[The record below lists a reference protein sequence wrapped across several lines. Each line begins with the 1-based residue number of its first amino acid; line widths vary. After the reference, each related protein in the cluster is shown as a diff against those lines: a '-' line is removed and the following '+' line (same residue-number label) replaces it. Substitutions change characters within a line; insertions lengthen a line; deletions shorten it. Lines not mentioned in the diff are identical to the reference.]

1 MSLTTA
7 GFWSTQNTASMTN
20 NNFGFYSADGRY
32 YNVNFPTGNN
42 ASPQVDQLLGV
53 NDHDVAVGF
62 YTNAQGNNRGY
73 TYNILTHAFTRIL
86 VPGAPVGEAGPSLTA
101 TAINNDGDVA
111 GFYAKSSSL
120 TDAFLRLHSG
130 RFVTLAVPGASM
142 AVFAIIDAASERA
155 GGVAAYQR
163 AAPEHGSVEVGHIA
177 LSPRL
182 QRTVAATEAMA
193 LMMGHVFNVLGYRRY
208 EWKCDALNLPSR
220 RAAKRLGFT
229 YEGTFRQAVVVKGR
243 NRDTAWFSVTD
254 GEWQLLEPAFAAWLA
269 PANFDALGQQ
279 RQSLS
284 ALTAE
289 ALASTPS
296 P

>member
-1 MSLTTA
+1 MQIEPA
-7 GFWSTQNTASMTN
+7 TN
-20 NNFGFYSADGRY
+20 EWGQPVGRVVEAWEPRPSPVAVTMPGRYCRLEPLDIARHADDLHAANSADDGRMW
-32 YNVNFPTGNN
+32 
-42 ASPQVDQLLGV
+42 
-53 NDHDVAVGF
+53 
-62 YTNAQGNNRGY
+62 
-73 TYNILTHAFTRIL
+73 TYL
-86 VPGAPVGEAGPSLTA
+86 PYGPFESA
-101 TAINNDGDVA
+101 DEYRD
-111 GFYAKSSSL
+111 
-120 TDAFLRLHSG
+120 RMG
-130 RFVTLAVPGASM
+130 RFAGDTSM
-142 AVFAIIDAASERA
+142 VVFAIVDPASERP

-229 YEGTFRQAVVVKGR
+229 YEGTFRQSVVVKGR